1 MATSRHGPNGDL
13 DRLFR
18 RLQQAPTASEARAIS
33 DQIWERWMQHP
44 DPSVRT
50 LMRRGVKAM
59 EREDYEE
66 AHTIFDAVV
75 AQDPDYAEGWN
86 KRATVRYLRGDYAGA
101 VRDVKETL
109 RREPRHFGALSGL
122 GSIYLIIAN
131 VQGALD
137 AFEQVLALNPR
148 LDSVRKQ
155 VRELRRALD
164 E

>member
-1 MATSRHGPNGDL
+1 M
-13 DRLFR
+13 
-18 RLQQAPTASEARAIS
+18 
-33 DQIWERWMQHP
+33 WHP
-44 DPSVRT
+44 DPSVRK
-50 LMRRGVKAM
+50 LMDKGVGAM
-59 EREDYEE
+59 QREDYAE

-86 KRATVRYLRGDYAGA
+86 KRATVRYLAGDYAGA

-122 GSIYLIIAN
+122 GSIYLVIAN
-131 VQGALD
+131 VRGALD
-137 AFEQVLALNPR
+137 AFEHVLALNPH
-148 LDSVRKQ
+148 LESVRTQ

>member
-1 MATSRHGPNGDL
+1 MR
-13 DRLFR
+13 
-18 RLQQAPTASEARAIS
+18 
-33 DQIWERWMQHP
+33 HP
-44 DPSVRT
+44 DPSVQG
-50 LMRRGVKAM
+50 LMQRGTQAM
-59 EREDYEE
+59 QREDYAE

-86 KRATVRYLRGDYAGA
+86 KRATVRYLQGNYAGA

-109 RREPRHFGALSGL
+109 KREPRHFGALSGL
-122 GSIYLIIAN
+122 GSIYLVIAN

-137 AFEQVLALNPR
+137 AFERVLDINPK
-148 LDSVRKQ
+148 LESVRTQ